1 MSRGE
6 LIIEDN
12 QVKQGSASQSNGW
25 ADEFQTQYNA
35 NANSWADQ
43 FAHEE
48 VITERWVYCMLNE
61 DSIFPCQSFFFT
73 NHWCIMALYS
83 LRLLSF
89 CAYEHVRD

>member
-61 DSIFPCQSFFFT
+61 DSIFPCQSFFLQITGASWHFIA
-73 NHWCIMALYS
+73 CD
-83 LRLLSF
+83 F
-89 CAYEHVRD
+89 

>member
-12 QVKQGSASQSNGW
+12 QVKEGSASQSSGW
-25 ADEFQTQYNA
+25 ADEFQTPYIA

-48 VITERWVYCMLNE
+48 VILDGWIYAW
-61 DSIFPCQSFFFT
+61 
-73 NHWCIMALYS
+73 HA
-83 LRLLSF
+83 
-89 CAYEHVRD
+89 

>member
-1 MSRGE
+1 MMSGGE

-25 ADEFQTQYNA
+25 ADEFQTQYSA

-48 VITERWVYCMLNE
+48 VIQ
-61 DSIFPCQSFFFT
+61 DSCKYAW
-73 NHWCIMALYS
+73 HA
-83 LRLLSF
+83 
-89 CAYEHVRD
+89 

>member
-25 ADEFQTQYNA
+25 ADEFQTQHNA

-43 FAHEE
+43 FVHEE
-48 VITERWVYCMLNE
+48 VIPESWMHLNDCMV
-61 DSIFPCQSFFFT
+61 C
-73 NHWCIMALYS
+73 
-83 LRLLSF
+83 
-89 CAYEHVRD
+89 